1 MSKSVI
7 IGHAGQDGVF
17 LSRRLS
23 GLGDEVVGVGRGD
36 LNLLD
41 AEAVRTFLLREKP
54 DSVYYLAAHH
64 HSSQDR
70 ELPQDGD
77 LFRESFD
84 VNLHGAVS
92 FLDAIALHSPK
103 TRFFYA
109 ASSHVFGS
117 AKESPQNEATPFQPM
132 NIYAISKCAGVEAC
146 RFYRSKHG
154 VHASCGIMYN
164 HESELR
170 SERFVSQKIVRGAVA
185 VSRGKA
191 DGIRLGDLDA
201 RIDWGY
207 APDYV
212 EAMTMIVAEKS
223 PDDYVVAS
231 GIARSVREFASAAF
245 SKLGLDWEKHVT
257 VDTSLVFRGE
267 RIALAGDFEK
277 LRSRTGWH
285 PKTSFD
291 QMIDHMMHAAL
302 HGQ

>member
-77 LFRESFD
+77 LFRKSFD
-84 VNLHGAVS
+84 VHVHGAVS

-117 AKESPQNEATPFQPM
+117 AKESPQNEATPFQPL

-146 RFYRSKHG
+146 RFYRAKHG

-185 VSRGKA
+185 VSRGEA

-212 EAMTMIVAEKS
+212 EAMTMIVAEES

-231 GIARSVREFASAAF
+231 GITRSVREFASAAF
-245 SKLGLDWEKHVT
+245 SKLGLNWEKFVT
-257 VDTSLVFRGE
+257 VDPGLVFRGD
-267 RIALAGDFEK
+267 RIVLAGDYGK

-291 QMIDHMMHAAL
+291 QMIDLMMYAAL
-302 HGQ
+302 HGR